1 MFERISWFFDDHPI
15 IRFLV
20 ILLVLGLAV
29 TVIISCLEAFGLV
42 GQDRLIV
49 TEFMDKIM
57 DIGMD
62 GSGWGLLA
70 IPKNIVLLVPRYLYG
85 WAEDSIVT
93 VVKAGASFYHHP
105 IRSIFALIVAII
117 TLIVLFILIYSIA
130 FIFIDTFGKKGR
142 AEREEYQKILSERVD
157 VVDMPFKSW
166 TFTGKTFE
174 GKPVE
179 GFYKSK
185 QGYKIK
191 LSGGIYG
198 NRKIHNSLDNVL
210 ECPFGTYKGGLTF
223 DEDLQFWVPNGEGTL
238 SLKDG
243 RTAMG
248 EWKYGRLP
256 YGKIK
261 YPNPEIPKG
270 KDFVIP
276 CYNLRYQGKLK
287 NLIPF
292 EKGIIEYIS
301 DARFYADGT
310 NNVEVWGISNISPYS
325 ERKFELLFQNN
336 QIVGV
341 KERLWGSAE
350 TQWVI
355 ITNDHP
361 WFRFQNKEEEERFQ
375 LGRKHFEPV
384 IFAKPVSFFGM
395 D

>member
-105 IRSIFALIVAII
+105 IRSIFALIVVII

-142 AEREEYQKILSERVD
+142 AEREEYKKILSERVD
-157 VVDMPFKSW
+157 VVDMPYKSW

-179 GFYKSK
+179 GFYRNK

-191 LSGGIYG
+191 LSGGIYD
-198 NRKIHNSLDNVL
+198 NREIYNSLDSVL
-210 ECPFGTYKGGLTF
+210 ECPFGTYKGELTF

-248 EWKYGRLP
+248 EWKYGKLP
-256 YGKIK
+256 YGFIR
-261 YPNPEIPKG
+261 YPNPKVKPGVQTTISCYSMIYKG
-270 KDFVIP
+270 AL
-276 CYNLRYQGKLK
+276 Y
-287 NLIPF
+287 NLIPSGKGEISYSKDVIF
-292 EKGIIEYIS
+292 FPNGKNSSQFLGSEWDYNQQTFNLDIEQGRVIGYRDCNSDGSFWNYDMDKLYKNDLLEKINHE
-301 DARFYADGT
+301 
-310 NNVEVWGISNISPYS
+310 
-325 ERKFELLFQNN
+325 
-336 QIVGV
+336 
-341 KERLWGSAE
+341 KESFLP
-350 TQWVI
+350 I
-355 ITNDHP
+355 ITAH
-361 WFRFQNKEEEERFQ
+361 
-375 LGRKHFEPV
+375 
-384 IFAKPVSFFGM
+384 PVSFFGT